1 MVFAMTAPCQKK
13 QGRLIDELIEYKPEI
28 IAVGRVCKPHGVRG
42 ELVVS
47 SVYADVLR
55 PSLQL
60 VIGERQ
66 FEILSLRKA
75 SSGFLVRL
83 DGVANRSEAEALS
96 GLTVYVSAASLPQL
110 PDGEFYWHEVIGLR
124 VVAAGVELGRV
135 VDILR
140 TGAHDIYVVHSTDKR
155 EYFFP
160 AVEEIVTKI
169 DVQHGV
175 MLVDPP
181 EGLLEI

>member
-1 MVFAMTAPCQKK
+1 MVQ
-13 QGRLIDELIEYKPEI
+13 QPEV
-28 IAVGRVCKPHGVRG
+28 IAIGRVRKPHGIRG
-42 ELVVS
+42 ELVLS
-47 SVYADVLR
+47 SMYADVLR
-55 PSLQL
+55 PGLRL
-60 VIGERQ
+60 VIGDRQ
-66 FEILSLRKA
+66 FELLSLREA
-75 SSGFLVRL
+75 PNGCLVRL
-83 DGVANRSEAEALS
+83 KGVLNRSEAEVLS
-96 GLTVYVSAASLPQL
+96 GLAVYVPASSLPQL

-160 AVEEIVTKI
+160 AVEEIVTQI

-175 MLVDPP
+175 MLVEPP
-181 EGLLEI
+181 EGLLDIDAL